1 MAGILRP
8 VTALLLSA
16 AILLMGNGLLSVLG
30 PIRADT
36 ENFTRLDI
44 GIMGSCYFAGL
55 MLGCLLWPRII
66 ATVGHIRAFSALTAI
81 ATITPLAQAV
91 WPIPVVWWGLRG
103 LNGLAFAGLFMVIES
118 WLNSS
123 SSSETRGRVLAG
135 YTILNLTVVTV
146 GMQLVVAGE
155 PTSFELFTLVA
166 VLYSL
171 AAVPVALAPASAPA
185 APRAVKLRLGWL
197 MSVSPA
203 AVLGCFGTGL
213 ANASFWTLAPLY
225 ATGAGMR
232 AQDAAL
238 FLTTAVLGGAI
249 SQWPVGRLSDR
260 IGRRPM
266 AMIVCISAAIAGL
279 GLYAA
284 STESKSIVLALG
296 GFYGAAAFTVYTLCV
311 AHANDLVHKKR
322 AVEVSSGLLLVFSM
336 GAVIGPLIAA
346 FMMRELGHGA
356 LFLYSAM
363 AHLGIALIMILRT
376 QQRPKLPIE
385 RNEPFVSVPK
395 TTPAVFDLDPRGERQ
410 GESDGEDEAAASLAG
425 SGARHPDTSPPPLL
439 PTRSNA

>member
-1 MAGILRP
+1 
-8 VTALLLSA
+8 
-16 AILLMGNGLLSVLG
+16 
-30 PIRADT
+30 
-36 ENFTRLDI
+36 
-44 GIMGSCYFAGL
+44 MGSCYFAGL
-55 MLGCLLWPRII
+55 MLGCLVWPRII
-66 ATVGHIRAFSALTAI
+66 AAVGHIRAFSALTAI

-118 WLNSS
+118 WLNGSS
-123 SSSETRGRVLAG
+123 SPDTRGRVLAI

-146 GMQLVVAGE
+146 GMQLVIAGE

-166 VLYSL
+166 ILYSL

-185 APRAVKLRLGWL
+185 PPRAVKLRLGWL
-197 MSVSPA
+197 ISVSPA

-238 FLTTAVLGGAI
+238 FLTAAVLGGAI

-260 IGRRPM
+260 VGRRPM
-266 AMIVCISAAIAGL
+266 AMIVCVAAALAGV
-279 GLYAA
+279 GLYLA
-284 STESKSIVLALG
+284 STESQSIILPLG
-296 GFYGAAAFTVYTLCV
+296 AFYGAAAFTVYTLCV
-311 AHANDLVHKKR
+311 AHANDLVHRKR

-336 GAVIGPLIAA
+336 GAVIGPLIAS

-363 AHLGIALIMILRT
+363 AHLSIALVMILRV

-385 RNEPFVSVPK
+385 RNERFVSVPK
-395 TTPAVFDLDPRGERQ
+395 TTPAVFDLDPRGEGQ
-410 GESDGEDEAAASLAG
+410 DPSEGGDADPSTLADA
-425 SGARHPDTSPPPLL
+425 GARHQGMPPPLL

>member
-1 MAGILRP
+1 
-8 VTALLLSA
+8 
-16 AILLMGNGLLSVLG
+16 MGNGLLSVLG

-91 WPIPVVWWGLRG
+91 WPVPIVWWGLRG

-123 SSSETRGRVLAG
+123 SSPETRGRVLAT
-135 YTILNLTVVTV
+135 YTILNLTVVTL
-146 GMQLVVAGE
+146 GMQLVAAGE

-185 APRAVKLRLGWL
+185 PPRTVKLRLGWL

-213 ANASFWTLAPLY
+213 ANASFWTLSPLY

-232 AQDAAL
+232 ARDAAL
-238 FLTTAVLGGAI
+238 FLTAAVLGGAI

-260 IGRRPM
+260 VGRRPM
-266 AMIVCISAAIAGL
+266 ALIVCVTAALAGL
-279 GLYAA
+279 GLNAA
-284 STESKSIVLALG
+284 STESQSIILPLGAL
-296 GFYGAAAFTVYTLCV
+296 YGAAAFTVYTLCV

-336 GAVIGPLIAA
+336 GAVLGPLIAS

-363 AHLGIALIMILRT
+363 AHLGIALVMILRV

-385 RNEPFVSVPK
+385 RSEPFVSVPK
-395 TTPAVFDLDPRGERQ
+395 TTPAVFDLDPRGDN
-410 GESDGEDEAAASLAG
+410 GLEDADAGDAASPVQDDA
-425 SGARHPDTSPPPLL
+425 GARHQGMPPPLL
-439 PTRSNA
+439 PTRTNA

>member
-1 MAGILRP
+1 
-8 VTALLLSA
+8 
-16 AILLMGNGLLSVLG
+16 MGNGLLSVLG

-55 MLGCLLWPRII
+55 MIGCLVWPRII
-66 ATVGHIRAFSALTAI
+66 AAVGHIRAFSALTAI

-91 WPIPVVWWGLRG
+91 WPVPVVWWGLRG

-118 WLNSS
+118 WLNGSS
-123 SSSETRGRVLAG
+123 SPETRARVLAI

-146 GMQLVVAGE
+146 GMQLVIAGE

-185 APRAVKLRLGWL
+185 PPRAVKLRLGWL

-238 FLTTAVLGGAI
+238 FLTAAVLGGAI

-260 IGRRPM
+260 VGRRPM
-266 AMIVCISAAIAGL
+266 AMIVCVAAALAGV
-279 GLYAA
+279 GLYLA
-284 STESKSIVLALG
+284 STESQSIILPLG
-296 GFYGAAAFTVYTLCV
+296 AFYGAAAFTVYTLCV
-311 AHANDLVHKKR
+311 AHANDLVHRKR

-336 GAVIGPLIAA
+336 GAVIGPLIAS

-363 AHLGIALIMILRT
+363 AHLSIALVMILRV

-395 TTPAVFDLDPRGERQ
+395 TTPAVFDLDPRGEGQEPFEGGEADPSALANAGTQHQ
-410 GESDGEDEAAASLAG
+410 GM
-425 SGARHPDTSPPPLL
+425 PPPLL